1 VVTGVETTC
10 THCGSPLRANAPFCN
25 ACGQAVTN
33 RPTHSA
39 RSTSSLPAAQQISPP
54 QPTLTT
60 SSQIVAAGRGVRCC
74 SYLLDLAALLSPAL
88 PLAIAAV
95 ILQVSEVIY
104 IVVPVAFIAAWIWMS
119 LWRGLTGM
127 SFGTGMLGLRT
138 ISASDHRAPGFGP
151 VMVRGLIFA
160 GTAALAALPVVAG
173 QTPQDGMHD
182 RLSGI
187 TLIDIA
193 RGANPLG
200 PRQQTAL
207 RKTLDRSLR
216 KVSSPVPVGA
226 ATHPYGTG
234 QP

>member
-1 VVTGVETTC
+1 MTEVEPTC
-10 THCGSPLRANAPFCN
+10 IHCGSPLRANAPFCD
-25 ACGQAVTN
+25 ACGHAIPN

-39 RSTSSLPAAQQISPP
+39 RSTSNLHAAQPISSP
-54 QPTLTT
+54 QPAPGGGGH
-60 SSQIVAAGRGVRCC
+60 IVAAGRGVRCC

-138 ISASDHRAPGFGP
+138 IRASDHRAPGFGA
-151 VMVRGLIFA
+151 VVVRGLVFA
-160 GTAALAALPVVAG
+160 DTAGLAALPVVTG
-173 QTPQDGMHD
+173 QTPQDGVHD

-187 TLIDIA
+187 TLIDITL
-193 RGANPLG
+193 GANPLG

-216 KVSSPVPVGA
+216 KVSSPVPIGA
-226 ATHPYGTG
+226 AAQPYGTG
-234 QP
+234 RP